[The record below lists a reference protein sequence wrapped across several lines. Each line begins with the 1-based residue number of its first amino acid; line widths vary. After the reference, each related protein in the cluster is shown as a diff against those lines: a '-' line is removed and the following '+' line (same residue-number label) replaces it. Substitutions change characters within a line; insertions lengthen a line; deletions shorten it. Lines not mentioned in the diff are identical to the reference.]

1 MTTLDYLY
9 VTSWPLFGDVKLILR
24 TVPILFRSHA
34 G

>member
-9 VTSWPLFGDVKLILR
+9 VTNWSFFGDVKLILR
-24 TVPILFRSHA
+24 TVPSLFRAHA